1 MHLVLDSLFIMVF
14 HWDLVGAALAVV
26 ISQYIASLSLLYM
39 IMKDGI
45 FNLKDLGRL
54 PDFAKIFDYCDLPT
68 PCDAS
73 LIAQASPCRLA
84 LASSTCTSTASRRY
98 SHVSAVSAGS
108 QLLVRTISMQTFY
121 TVMTSYGARMGTA
134 VIAAHAIARQCASLE
149 ALIVDGLAVAT
160 QALVAM
166 YLGQGQRQTARR
178 LCSRLL
184 FLGGI
189 AGAGLGSILF
199 LCSNPIAR
207 AFSNDPSVIYEATR
221 ALPLV
226 AAVQLPAALAYIY
239 DGIFLGA
246 RDFKFLGIAMFFC
259 MLPAMATLIFTAHMF
274 DLGLVTLWLA
284 SG

>member
-1 MHLVLDSLFIMVF
+1 MILR
-14 HWDLVGAALAVV
+14 WDLTGAAIAVV
-26 ISQYIASLSLLYM
+26 VSQYIASLSLLYM

-54 PDFAKIFDYCDLPT
+54 PDVTKIFDYL
-68 PCDAS
+68 
-73 LIAQASPCRLA
+73 
-84 LASSTCTSTASRRY
+84 
-98 SHVSAVSAGS
+98 SAGS

-166 YLGQGQRQTARR
+166 YLGQNQRQTARR

-184 FLGGI
+184 FLGGL
-189 AGAGLGSILF
+189 AGGALGSLLF
-199 LCSNPIAR
+199 FCSNPIAK
-207 AFSNDPSVIYEATR
+207 AFSSDPSVIYEATR

-246 RDFKFLGIAMFFC
+246 RDFKFLGVAMFFC
-259 MLPAMATLIFTAHMF
+259 TLPAMATLIFTAHMF

-284 SG
+284 SGALIVSRVIALSFRYSSDDGPFGDLKVGEFRVQGLGSRV